1 MKGLVNIIKTH
12 SSLSKEH
19 LYQSLMI
26 MTYLLGI
33 LCPEPNKWDDVKE
46 IWQEQMKKLEV
57 LDLEDT

>member
-33 LCPEPNKWDDVKE
+33 LCPEPNKWDDVKNMTGTNE
-46 IWQEQMKKLEV
+46 KIRG
-57 LDLEDT
+57 T